1 MAPTVW
7 KEYCLQQRFYRWEL
21 KSEVDA
27 AISNISNLIDENGLE
42 GLDGQVYNVRR
53 YQNLPHDANSTDVKR
68 AENTKEF
75 ISTML
80 TQTDCLK
87 KKKTEGIKSEIKFI

>member
-1 MAPTVW
+1 M
-7 KEYCLQQRFYRWEL
+7 
-21 KSEVDA
+21 
-27 AISNISNLIDENGLE
+27 IDEN

-75 ISTML
+75 ISNML
-80 TQTDCLK
+80 TQTDCL
-87 KKKTEGIKSEIKFI
+87 KKKTEGIKSEIKLI

>member
-27 AISNISNLIDENGLE
+27 AISNISNLIDENGL
-42 GLDGQVYNVRR
+42 DGQAYNVRR
-53 YQNLPHDANSTDVKR
+53 YQNLPHNANSTDVKR
-68 AENTKEF
+68 AENTKEC
-75 ISTML
+75 ISNML

>member
-1 MAPTVW
+1 
-7 KEYCLQQRFYRWEL
+7 
-21 KSEVDA
+21 
-27 AISNISNLIDENGLE
+27 
-42 GLDGQVYNVRR
+42 VRR